1 MDTDLQTHASGCE
14 LNDQACW
21 HCLADTYRKLSASPQ
36 ANDLLSDH
44 QKMTSIPPLP
54 FAITIPV
61 SARKLAN

>member
-1 MDTDLQTHASGCE
+1 MDTDLQTLTSGCE

-21 HCLADTYRKLSASPQ
+21 HCLADTHRKLSASPQ
-36 ANDLLSDH
+36 ANDLLSD
-44 QKMTSIPPLP
+44 QQEMTSVLPLP